1 MRIFANMFLVL
12 FLADGGLSVFDELLA
27 LFYPRTPLSDLR
39 SLVANAVILL
49 AVAIYF
55 CLGID
60 KRLPKRVF
68 LPLILF
74 IVWCPF
80 ATWFFPSL
88 AHLRA
93 FGLVFACIQL
103 LLFMPPL
110 YSIRKAG
117 GKLLL
122 TKEMFPPP
130 FFSLKNTL
138 LFGAANLFIVPV
150 VLVLLGLF
158 LVNAF
163 LSGQTAGFIRLA
175 PDGVHMTERIYR
187 LKDKTIRLVSMIHVG
202 EQEYYDD
209 FVRSVPAGRTVVL
222 AEGITD
228 ESNILRNRFGYGKM
242 AGFLGLA
249 SQEKME
255 LKGRVIDG
263 EEPEESGAEGAEAG
277 IPDIIRADVD
287 IRTFRPATIRFLNVL
302 GKHLTEST
310 SFASALIAVNGW
322 AKQNVTPEMNET
334 FMDDIIHQRNKEV
347 LSHLGK
353 ALPRYD
359 TIIIPWG
366 ALHMAEIEKSVVARG
381 FVLQEERDRVSIDF
395 RKLLMRRGLV
405 LSSSLKNDDRPRSNF
420 LWSQSPG
427 FATIPP

>member
-1 MRIFANMFLVL
+1 MRIFANLFLVL
-12 FLADGGLSVFDELLA
+12 FLADGGLSVFDELLSLVA
-27 LFYPRTPLSDLR
+27 PGAPLSDLR
-39 SLVANAVILL
+39 SLLANAVILL
-49 AVAIYF
+49 AVSLYF

-80 ATWFFPSL
+80 VAWFFPSL
-88 AHLRA
+88 AHLRL
-93 FGLVFACIQL
+93 FGLVFACIQV
-103 LLFMPPL
+103 LLFMLPL

-130 FFSLKNTL
+130 FFSIKNTL
-138 LFGAANLFIVPV
+138 LFGAANLFIAPV

-158 LVNAF
+158 LVNAY
-163 LSGQTAGFIRLA
+163 LSVQTAGFIRIA
-175 PDGVHMTERIYR
+175 PDGVHMTERVYR
-187 LKDKTIRLVSMIHVG
+187 LHSKTIRLVSMIHVG

-209 FVRSVPAGRTVVL
+209 FVRSVSAGRTVVL

-255 LKGRVIDG
+255 FKGRVIDT
-263 EEPEESGAEGAEAG
+263 EEPEESGAEGVEANT
-277 IPDIIRADVD
+277 PDIIRSDVD
-287 IRTFRPATIRFLNVL
+287 IRSFHPATIRFLNIL
-302 GKHLTEST
+302 GKQLTESN
-310 SFASALIAVNGW
+310 SFAKELIAINGW
-322 AKQNVTPEMNET
+322 AKKNITPEMNET
-334 FMDDIIHQRNKEV
+334 IMDDILHQRNKEV
-347 LSHLGK
+347 LRHLGK

-381 FVLQEERDRVSIDF
+381 FVLQEERERTSIDF
-395 RKLLMRRGLV
+395 RKLLMRRGV
-405 LSSSLKNDDRPRSNF
+405 GVFGR
-420 LWSQSPG
+420 
-427 FATIPP
+427 